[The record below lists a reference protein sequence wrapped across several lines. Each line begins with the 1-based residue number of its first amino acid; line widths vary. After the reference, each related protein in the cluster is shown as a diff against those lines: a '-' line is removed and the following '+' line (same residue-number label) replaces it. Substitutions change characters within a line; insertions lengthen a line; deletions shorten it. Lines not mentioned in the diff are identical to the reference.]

1 MHWRWRRSLVFFFV
15 LIRELLAIV
24 RVVLEVIVWVLPTR
38 RYVVSPLSQVLMLV
52 VEIWQR
58 LRRICVES
66 VILVIPMIKSW

>member
-58 LRRICVES
+58 LRRIRVES
-66 VILVIPMIKSW
+66 VILVIPMIESW

>member
-1 MHWRWRRSLVFFFV
+1 MVFFFV

>member
-1 MHWRWRRSLVFFFV
+1 MHWRWRRSLVFFI

-38 RYVVSPLSQVLMLV
+38 RHVIPPLSQVLMLV
-52 VEIWQR
+52 VEVWQR

-66 VILVIPMIKSW
+66 VIRVISMIESW